1 MPDSAARLREALA
14 DRYTLER
21 ELGRGG
27 MATVYLATDLK
38 HQRQVALKVLR
49 PELAA
54 VLGGERFLR
63 EITLTAGLHHP
74 HILPLLDSGTFTAP
88 VDPIAQSPNR
98 LIAEHLFYTMPFV
111 QGESLRD
118 RLQREKQLP
127 VDEALRITREVADA
141 LEYAHRQGII
151 HRDIKPENILLEGG
165 HALVADFG
173 IARAVSATDTQKLT
187 ETGLAIG
194 TPGYMSPEQA
204 TATKEL
210 DGRSDIYSLGCVLY
224 EMLVGEVPFAG
235 PSAQA
240 ILARKLSEP
249 LQSVSVVREA
259 VPPGLEAAI
268 RKALARV
275 PADRYQNLAEF
286 RAALESE
293 ALASYRPAARARRLV
308 GPKVTVTL
316 MAAAGL
322 AAIVWF
328 RWGRPRVSVDPHLV
342 AVMPF
347 QAVAAAPEVRELA
360 RQLPT
365 LFWMQLTGE
374 FGPRATDPVS
384 VVPAWE
390 GAGGTPEAGLAAARE
405 MELARRQGAGRLVT
419 GKVTGAGDR
428 MVITASLIEV
438 PGGAVRVAPVSVR
451 SAANPAG
458 WLRAVD
464 SLIGLLLAKDANEF
478 AERVAP
484 LAHFAPD
491 AVQAYL
497 AGLAAKRNGDYREA
511 GRLYDRA
518 LAADSNF
525 VLAALAKY
533 DAGEAD
539 RKALD
544 FAWEHRDQLAPR
556 ERAYLTALA
565 ADKFGTVHTH
575 AEIVAQWDSVT
586 RAWPE
591 WATAWTNFAFVL
603 LRDGSLAG
611 IPRWRERAWAAVDS
625 ADRLLGGS
633 DRVPVNYGW
642 ALAMSDPVP
651 DTARQRLY
659 TEAVVASPMPNWANM
674 LWAQHWRLAAS
685 LGDTAEA
692 HRWLAESGQ
701 VQDSAPAPG
710 VWQMILMAIGD
721 GRGLADADR
730 MVPMTSDR
738 SLALFYARVRGQ
750 YARYVY
756 WRDSTESPFGDALTI
771 WRVQDALFLGV
782 PEDSAARASAK
793 ELAEWAAEEGAHSAS
808 RCWSTVWA
816 LRHGDGR
823 KAGATAKYLREGGNP
838 VCAGLIEVLLAD
850 LEGSDR
856 RAAVL
861 RWDSIVHPAP
871 LPGDRGDWT
880 HGIDNLLLARLL
892 VEVGDTAGALAASR
906 RRYAPRL
913 WWSFEIYLPDL
924 LREEGRLAAMM
935 GDTAGATRAYNHYL
949 ALRENAD
956 GPWRAVRDSVRAE
969 LAALVSR

>member
-1 MPDSAARLREALA
+1 MTDPPQGLSAALA
-14 DRYTLER
+14 GRYTLER

-27 MATVYLATDLK
+27 MATVYLATELK
-38 HQRQVALKVLR
+38 HQRRVALKVLR

-74 HILPLLDSGTFTAP
+74 HILPLLDSGS
-88 VDPIAQSPNR
+88 VGEGG
-98 LIAEHLFYTMPFV
+98 AELRPYLFYTMPFV
-111 QGESLRD
+111 VGESLRQ
-118 RLQREKQLP
+118 RLTREKQLP
-127 VDEALRITREVADA
+127 VEEALRIIREVADA
-141 LEYAHRQGII
+141 LDHAHRQGII
-151 HRDIKPENILLEGG
+151 HRDIKPENILLEDG

-173 IARAVSATDTQKLT
+173 IARAVTASDTQKLT

-240 ILARKLSEP
+240 ILARKLNEP
-249 LQSVSVVREA
+249 LQSISVVREA

-275 PADRYQNLAEF
+275 PADRFQTTGEF
-286 RAALESE
+286 RAALEPE
-293 ALASYRPAARARRLV
+293 ALAAFTPVKRPAQGRRRGVPAVIVLLLV
-308 GPKVTVTL
+308 V
-316 MAAAGL
+316 AAF
-322 AAIVWF
+322 AAVGYF
-328 RWGRPRVSVDPHLV
+328 RWGRPRTSLDPNLF

-347 QAVAAAPEVRELA
+347 QAVAAAPEVQELA

-390 GAGGTPEAGLAAARE
+390 AAGGTPEAGLAVARE
-405 MELARRQGAGRLVT
+405 LDLARRQRAGRLVS

-428 MVITASLIEV
+428 MVITASLMEV
-438 PGGAVRVAPVSVR
+438 PSGAVRVAPVSVR

-464 SLIGLLLAKDANEF
+464 SLVGLLLARDVNEF

-497 AGLAAKRNGDYREA
+497 AGLAAKRKADFKEA
-511 GRLYDRA
+511 QRLYDRA
-518 LAADSNF
+518 LAADSTF

-533 DAGEAD
+533 DAGEND
-539 RKALD
+539 QKALD
-544 FAWEHRDQLAPR
+544 FVWEHRDALSPR

-565 ADKFGTVHTH
+565 AVKYGGARTLAD
-575 AEIVAQWDSVT
+575 IVVRWDSVT
-586 RAWPE
+586 RTWPE
-591 WATAWTNFAFVL
+591 WATAWNNLTNVL
-603 LRDGSLAG
+603 MRYGSLAG
-611 IPRWRERAWAAVDS
+611 IPRWRERAWAARDS
-625 ADRLLGGS
+625 ADRLLGGA
-633 DRVPVNYGW
+633 DLVPVHYGW

-659 TEAVVASPMPNWANM
+659 NEALAAAPSWGMAAYPWA
-674 LWAQHWRLAAS
+674 LHWRLATS

-692 HRWLAESGQ
+692 HRWLAEAGQ
-701 VQDSAPAPG
+701 VRDSAPAPG
-710 VWQMILMAIGD
+710 VWPMVMYAIGD

-730 MVPMTSDR
+730 IVSMVDGPQ
-738 SLALFYARVRGQ
+738 LALLYERVRGRH
-750 YARYVY
+750 ARYLH
-756 WRDSTESPFGDALTI
+756 WRDSTPPFGPVRHAV
-771 WRVQDALFLGV
+771 WRVQDALFQGE
-782 PEDSAARASAK
+782 PEDSVVRASARF
-793 ELAEWAAEEGAHSAS
+793 LAEQAALEGPRYAS

-816 LRHGDGR
+816 LRHGDGE
-823 KAGATAKYLREGGNP
+823 KAGAMARHLRDEGNP

-850 LEGSDR
+850 LQGGDR

-871 LPGDRGDWT
+871 LPFEREDWT
-880 HGIDNLLLARLL
+880 NGIDNLLLARLL
-892 VEVGDTAGALAASR
+892 VQVGDTAGALAASR
-906 RRYAPRL
+906 RRFAPEPYWQAL
-913 WWSFEIYLPDL
+913 VHLVAL
-924 LREEGRLAAMM
+924 LREEGRLAAMT
-935 GDTAGATRAYNHYL
+935 GD
-949 ALRENAD
+949 AD
-956 GPWRAVRDSVRAE
+956 GPPWVAVRDSVRAE
-969 LAALVSR
+969 LAALVAR